1 MGGFSKKDVK
11 IQGGYE
17 EMLMFADKVGGWVG
31 EVQQGKKHADVIYG
45 WSLKYVKVV

>member
-1 MGGFSKKDVK
+1 MRKKIWVGGFSKKDVK

-31 EVQQGKKHADVIYG
+31 SNKAKNM
-45 WSLKYVKVV
+45 LT